1 MNTICFVYMPFTPFC
16 SLAYEISQNMA
27 TRHTH
32 FTMYINFV
40 NTVNTV
46 NILDELADNFGPRRG
61 MSHSKENQKPQS
73 EITQFGTRRG
83 KFLLMLESLTQNLF
97 LKIRKVY
104 IEKLTM

>member
-1 MNTICFVYMPFTPFC
+1 MNTICFVYVPFTPFC

-32 FTMYINFV
+32 YTRYNNFI

-46 NILDELADNFGPRRG
+46 NILDELADNFGLRRD
-61 MSHSKENQKPQS
+61 MSHSKENQKQQS
-73 EITQFGTRRG
+73 EIIQFGTRSG
-83 KFLLMLESLTQNLF
+83 KFFLVLESLTQNLF
-97 LKIRKVY
+97 LQIRKIS